1 MLYEK
6 LLSEELILVLY
17 DFPNTEEG
25 NHART
30 VFRNEL
36 TGKRFH
42 AMQVT
47 QSCYLMP
54 KSNASTATVKY
65 WSKQF
70 NDIDNVEIMIFND
83 ASWEPKQKQ
92 RLAKQYVRHLH
103 DLVEE
108 VNIFG
113 KDLWKQLKEWEER
126 VADEDPDVSLRGW
139 ATKMKGITGR
149 FEEIQKTINR
159 VGNEDDEFE
168 LQKLSAF
175 VDRLDIRFNK
185 GKELYIKNKGSVD

>member
-6 LLSEELILVLY
+6 LLAEDLVLILY
-17 DFPNTEEG
+17 DFPNTDEG

-30 VFRNEL
+30 EFRNDL
-36 TGKRFH
+36 TGKKHH

-47 QSCYLMP
+47 QSCYLMT
-54 KSNASTATVKY
+54 KDNWNQSTSNFY
-65 WSKQF
+65 NRRYNQ
-70 NDIDNVEIMIFND
+70 IDHVVIMVFND

-113 KDLWKQLKEWEER
+113 KDLWKQLKEWEEK
-126 VADEDPDVSLRGW
+126 VADEDPKISLRGW
-139 ATKMKGITGR
+139 ATKMAGITGR

-175 VDRLDIRFNK
+175 VDRLDARFEK
-185 GKELYIKNKGSVD
+185 GKELYIKNKGRND